1 MWGPAKELNGFR
13 FGSSSPFQ
21 TVNSIYI
28 STLTNIFHF
37 ALLISR
43 SLESVPASPESVL
56 MGDLGGN
63 RRIWTKFD
71 TPSFL
76 AILRDP
82 AGDPQSSWSIG
93 RRLAGAKQYRLFT
106 NTSWPAGV
114 SKRLGLEA
122 ERSRA
127 LPIFVF
133 SNMCTLHFSSL
144 SKNDRA
150 SSFPRSRKAMMCAK
164 PFESEIITFKEGVL
178 SFELR

>member
-1 MWGPAKELNGFR
+1 MAIP
-13 FGSSSPFQ
+13 SSPF
-21 TVNSIYI
+21 SHE
-28 STLTNIFHF
+28 TLLCLFLSF
-37 ALLISR
+37 LLPHLFLSCPP
-43 SLESVPASPESVL
+43 V
-56 MGDLGGN
+56 GGN
-63 RRIWTKFD
+63 RLNWTNFD

-133 SNMCTLHFSSL
+133 SNMCTLPFSSL

-164 PFESEIITFKEGVL
+164 PFESEIITFKEGYG
-178 SFELR
+178 FKARQA

>member
-1 MWGPAKELNGFR
+1 MAIPSFLF
-13 FGSSSPFQ
+13 
-21 TVNSIYI
+21 
-28 STLTNIFHF
+28 
-37 ALLISR
+37 
-43 SLESVPASPESVL
+43 SPETLLRLSLSFFLPPLFLPCPPV
-56 MGDLGGN
+56 GGN
-63 RRIWTKFD
+63 RLNWTNFD

-122 ERSRA
+122 ACFRA

-133 SNMCTLHFSSL
+133 SKKCIESFPFQCQS
-144 SKNDRA
+144 DQA
-150 SSFPRSRKAMMCAK
+150 SSFLCPRKAMKCAK
-164 PFESEIITFKEGVL
+164 PVESNICH
-178 SFELR
+178 

>member
-1 MWGPAKELNGFR
+1 MPRGHPSVSFPPRNSPSPFSSYLL
-13 FGSSSPFQ
+13 SSSLFSCPP
-21 TVNSIYI
+21 V
-28 STLTNIFHF
+28 
-37 ALLISR
+37 
-43 SLESVPASPESVL
+43 
-56 MGDLGGN
+56 GGN
-63 RRIWTKFD
+63 RRIWTKFE

-76 AILRDP
+76 ATLRDP

-114 SKRLGLEA
+114 SKRLGFEA
-122 ERSRA
+122 ERSRT
-127 LPIFVF
+127 LPFFVF
-133 SNMCTLHFSSL
+133 SNKCILSFPSL

-150 SSFPRSRKAMMCAK
+150 SSFHRSRKAMMCAK

>member
-1 MWGPAKELNGFR
+1 MIIFSASLFFSSLLPRFRGFPP
-13 FGSSSPFQ
+13 SPP
-21 TVNSIYI
+21 
-28 STLTNIFHF
+28 TLFS
-37 ALLISR
+37 ACPP
-43 SLESVPASPESVL
+43 V
-56 MGDLGGN
+56 GGN

-122 ERSRA
+122 ACLRA

-133 SNMCTLHFSSL
+133 SNKCIESFSVQCQSD
-144 SKNDRA
+144 KA
-150 SSFPRSRKAMMCAK
+150 SSFLCSRKAMKCAK
-164 PFESEIITFKEGVL
+164 PVESNICHLREGL
-178 SFELR
+178 PFW

>member
-1 MWGPAKELNGFR
+1 MQG
-13 FGSSSPFQ
+13 
-21 TVNSIYI
+21 
-28 STLTNIFHF
+28 TNIVIISLG
-37 ALLISR
+37 AL
-43 SLESVPASPESVL
+43 LESVPKSPESVAD
-56 MGDLGGN
+56 GWYGGEQAQLDQ
-63 RRIWTKFD
+63 FY

-133 SNMCTLHFSSL
+133 SNMCTLPFSSL

>member
-1 MWGPAKELNGFR
+1 MKETSYRKKVFENVALFFGPVAIP
-13 FGSSSPFQ
+13 SSPF
-21 TVNSIYI
+21 YHE
-28 STLTNIFHF
+28 TLLRLLLFSF
-37 ALLISR
+37 FLISFF
-43 SLESVPASPESVL
+43 PVL
-56 MGDLGGN
+56 RWGGTGN
-63 RRIWTKFD
+63 WTNFD

-122 ERSRA
+122 ACLRA

-133 SNMCTLHFSSL
+133 SHKCILSFPSL

-150 SSFPRSRKAMMCAK
+150 SSSHRSRKAMMCAK

-178 SFELR
+178 SVW